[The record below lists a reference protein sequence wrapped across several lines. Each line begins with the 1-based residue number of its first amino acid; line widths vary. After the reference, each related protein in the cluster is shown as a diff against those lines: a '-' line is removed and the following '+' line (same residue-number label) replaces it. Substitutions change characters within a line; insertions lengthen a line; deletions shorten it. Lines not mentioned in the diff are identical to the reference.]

1 MSKQARTAVKQ
12 IAKLLGALGPS
23 FLRTEHSMGQKKGC
37 RKGFWKNDCSKAQDE
52 VDSLAAEKVPS
63 RTFY

>member
-23 FLRTEHSMGQKKGC
+23 FLRTDGGEAERIIDAQFGRTVGHHRHSHDGPCEDGC
-37 RKGFWKNDCSKAQDE
+37 YYE
-52 VDSLAAEKVPS
+52 TTE
-63 RTFY
+63 

>member
-23 FLRTEHSMGQKKGC
+23 FLRTEKQQSDARYPSQKENYGKP
-37 RKGFWKNDCSKAQDE
+37 RMVQ
-52 VDSLAAEKVPS
+52 
-63 RTFY
+63 